1 MSALEPSDRAP
12 GLLLGPGVE
21 LPEDVALGGH
31 VIIHA
36 GVVIEPGCRIQDG
49 AVIGKLPVLG
59 PYTTTPAPA
68 ADVETRLER
77 GAQVGCYAVIVA
89 GARIGPAAVVSDH
102 GLVREHARLEAGA
115 VAGHGGVLGR
125 GCRLGARSKLMA
137 GHILAPRTVI
147 EEDVFCGPGLTVTD
161 DLTMGR
167 HRGVSELPAATLRRA
182 CRVASNVTLLPGLE
196 IGEEAM
202 VGAGSVVTRDVR
214 ARTVVLGAPARFVRD
229 VTADELRERH
239 AVRG

>member
-12 GLLLGPGVE
+12 GLLLGPGVA
-21 LPEDVALGGH
+21 LPEDVSLGGH

-36 GVVIEPGCRIQDG
+36 GVVIEPGCRIQHG
-49 AVIGKLPVLG
+49 AVLGKLPVLG
-59 PYTTTPAPA
+59 PYTTAPAPV
-68 ADVETRLER
+68 ADLETRLER
-77 GAQVGCYAVIVA
+77 GAQIGCYAVIVA

-102 GLVREHARLEAGA
+102 SIVREHARFEAGA
-115 VAGHGGVLGR
+115 VAGHGGVVNR
-125 GCRLGARSKLMA
+125 SCRLGAGSKLMA
-137 GHILAPRTVI
+137 GCILAPRTVV

-161 DLTMGR
+161 DLTLGR

-182 CRVASNVTLLPGLE
+182 CRLAANVTLLPGVE
-196 IGEEAM
+196 IGVEAM

-214 ARTVVLGAPARFVRD
+214 GRTVVFGAPARFVRD
-229 VTADELRERH
+229 VTDEELRERH